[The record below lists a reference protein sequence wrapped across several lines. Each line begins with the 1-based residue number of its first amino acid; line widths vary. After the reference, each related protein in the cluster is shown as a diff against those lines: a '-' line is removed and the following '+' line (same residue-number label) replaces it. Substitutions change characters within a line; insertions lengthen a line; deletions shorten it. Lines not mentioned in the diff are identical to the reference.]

1 MNARKW
7 LMLTLLIALL
17 SVSAAAAQENV
28 VVRWWHIVTTPA
40 EFPVHMEQVAND
52 FMAANPN
59 VTIEITSLENEAF
72 KERLAT
78 VMQAGDPPD
87 LFQSWGG
94 GVLWNYASAGL
105 LRDITPELTADG
117 GAWQNSFSAQAALNL
132 FKYEDGYYG
141 APWNF
146 GAVGFWYNTEL
157 FEQAGITE
165 LPATWDEFL
174 GVVQQLKDAGITP
187 IALGQKDKWPG
198 HFWWVYLAIRT
209 GGQATFEAAY
219 TRQGSFAD
227 APFVQAGELLNQLIA
242 LEPFQEGFLGQTYGD
257 EAAAVG
263 NGTAAMEL
271 MGQWAPGVQRGNSTS
286 GEGIGDKLAWF
297 PFPAVEGGLGTPS
310 DVLGGGDGIAVG
322 VNAPDAAIDFLK
334 YFTSAEVQATH
345 VEVMGTLPTVA
356 EAEAG
361 VTDPLMQTILG
372 FRNNASYYQSYY
384 DQFLPPAV
392 AQAVLDAVDGL
403 FNGVLTPEEA
413 AQSIEDVASM
423 EL

>member
-1 MNARKW
+1 MNVRKW

-28 VVRWWHIVTTPA
+28 TVRWWHIFTNPP
-40 EFPVHMEQVAND
+40 EWPVYMQKLAD
-52 FMAANPN
+52 DYMAANPN
-59 VTIEITSLENEAF
+59 VTIEITNLENEAF

-94 GVLWNYASAGL
+94 GVLWNYAAAGL
-105 LRDITPELTADG
+105 LRDITPDLTADG
-117 GAWQNSFSAQAALNL
+117 SAWQNSFSAQAALNL
-132 FKYEDGYYG
+132 FNYDGAYYG
-141 APWNF
+141 VPWNF
-146 GAVGFWYNTEL
+146 GAVGFWYNKDL
-157 FEQAGITE
+157 FAQAGITE
-165 LPATWDEFL
+165 LPTTWDEYL

-187 IALGQKDKWPG
+187 IAVGQKEKWPG

-209 GGQATFEAAY
+209 GGQAAFEAAY

-242 LEPFQEGFLGQTYGD
+242 LEPFQDGFLGQGYGD
-257 EAAAVG
+257 EAAAMG

-271 MGQWAPGVQRGNSTS
+271 MGHWAPGAQRGNSTS
-286 GEGIGDKLAWF
+286 GEGLGDALGWF
-297 PFPAVEGGLGTPS
+297 PFPSVEGGMGSPT

-322 VNAPDAAIDFLK
+322 ANAPDEAIDFLR
-334 YFTSAEVQATH
+334 YITSPEAQIGH
-345 VEVMGTLPTVA
+345 VEAAGVLPTVP
-356 EAEAG
+356 EAEAI
-361 VTDPLMQTILG
+361 VTDPLMQTVLG
-372 FRNNASYYQSYY
+372 FRNNAGYYQSYY

-403 FNGVLTPEEA
+403 FNGTLTPEEA
-413 AQSIEDVASM
+413 AQSIEDVAAM